1 MRCPA
6 PRSLCA
12 TLLLSVHLI
21 GCTEWHVAQASPQAL
36 LDGQRPARVRVTLLD
51 DMMQDTARPPLPNH
65 NSLGGHPGPS
75 APSSGLGRGEIVL
88 DRPSIIGDSL
98 VGQMRGRSSGV
109 AVADIAS
116 VSTLR
121 TSPVK
126 TLLLVGG
133 VGLII
138 AGGVALLT
146 SLGNFGD
153 LGHGY

>member
-12 TLLLSVHLI
+12 VLLLSVHLI

-36 LDGQRPARVRVTLLD
+36 LDAQRPARVRVTLLD
-51 DMMQDTARPPLPNH
+51 DMMQDTVRPPLPNH
-65 NSLGGHPGPS
+65 NSLGGHPGS
-75 APSSGLGRGEIVL
+75 SVPSSGLRGAEIVL
-88 DRPSIIGDSL
+88 DRPAIIGDSL
-98 VGQMRGRSSGV
+98 VGQIRGRSSGV

-116 VSTLR
+116 VATLR

-138 AGGVALLT
+138 AAGAALHT
-146 SLGNFGD
+146 SLRNIGD
-153 LGHGY
+153 FGHGY